1 MKRAPPEILI
11 SSTLMTLSGFF
22 FMGLGISFL
31 RKMLN
36 RTHVLVISAASMTFG
51 FILILLSISLWIGR
65 DEARIISIFIHLLLL
80 IFSPVPFLY
89 SIPLMWRTNGIMG
102 LFASLSLT
110 LPTAYSLIILYLLT
124 RPRAASY
131 MRRTRAP
138 PLV

>member
-1 MKRAPPEILI
+1 
-11 SSTLMTLSGFF
+11 
-22 FMGLGISFL
+22 MG
-31 RKMLN
+31 
-36 RTHVLVISAASMTFG
+36 H
-51 FILILLSISLWIGR
+51 
-65 DEARIISIFIHLLLL
+65 DEVRIIAILVHLLLL

-124 RPRAASY
+124 RPRTASY
-131 MRRTRAP
+131 MRRVRAP